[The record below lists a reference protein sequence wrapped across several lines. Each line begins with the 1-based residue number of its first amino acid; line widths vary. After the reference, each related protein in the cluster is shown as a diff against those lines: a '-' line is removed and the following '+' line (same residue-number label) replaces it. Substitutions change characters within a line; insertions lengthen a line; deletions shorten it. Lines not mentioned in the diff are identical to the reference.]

1 MLDEII
7 ASKKEEVRTLQMP
20 ERESVNRTSLK
31 QALMSSS
38 FDLGLIAEI
47 KQASPSKGLLVTDL
61 NVSKIAQT
69 YENAGASAISV
80 LTDSP
85 FFKGEKRYIKQVKD
99 LVHLPVLR
107 KDFIIDEKQVEES
120 YRLGADAIL
129 LIAGVVSNEK
139 LQSLYEQAY
148 DLGMECL
155 VEVHNSEEALSLL
168 DHVQPEMI
176 GVNNRDLKTFR
187 TDITHTETI
196 LKHLPKQSLVVSESG
211 IRTRADLS
219 YLKQLGVQG
228 VLMGETLMK
237 ADDQAKAIQSL
248 FANEKALR

>member
-31 QALMSSS
+31 QALMSTS

-47 KQASPSKGLLVTDL
+47 KQASPSKGLLVPDL
-61 NVSKIAQT
+61 DVSKIAQT

-129 LIAGVVSNEK
+129 LIAGVLSNGK

-155 VEVHNSEEALSLL
+155 VEVHDSEEALSLL
-168 DHVQPEMI
+168 DHIQPEMI

-196 LKHLPKQSLVVSESG
+196 LKHLPKQSLVISESG

-219 YLKQLGVQG
+219 YLTELGVQG

-237 ADDQAKAIQSL
+237 ADDQAQAIQSL
-248 FANEKALR
+248 FANEKAFR